1 MLSASQDVRRLG
13 HAPTAS
19 CRTATCRWCSNLRHS
34 RQFKG
39 RVVYSVFYRN
49 MADSEDQALLQQQY
63 QAMRMDAN
71 GLASKI
77 SELEQGLAAFSLRI
91 ARILSTLIFRR
102 SSRA

>member
-1 MLSASQDVRRLG
+1 
-13 HAPTAS
+13 
-19 CRTATCRWCSNLRHS
+19 
-34 RQFKG
+34 
-39 RVVYSVFYRN
+39 

-77 SELEQGLAAFSLRI
+77 SELEQGLAAVSLRI

>member
-1 MLSASQDVRRLG
+1 
-13 HAPTAS
+13 
-19 CRTATCRWCSNLRHS
+19 
-34 RQFKG
+34 
-39 RVVYSVFYRN
+39 
-49 MADSEDQALLQQQY
+49 MADAEDQALLQQQY

-77 SELEQGLAAFSLRI
+77 SELEQGLAAFSSRL

>member
-1 MLSASQDVRRLG
+1 
-13 HAPTAS
+13 
-19 CRTATCRWCSNLRHS
+19 
-34 RQFKG
+34 
-39 RVVYSVFYRN
+39 

-77 SELEQGLAAFSLRI
+77 SELEQGPFLRSMQLACIVDSALTFH
-91 ARILSTLIFRR
+91 R